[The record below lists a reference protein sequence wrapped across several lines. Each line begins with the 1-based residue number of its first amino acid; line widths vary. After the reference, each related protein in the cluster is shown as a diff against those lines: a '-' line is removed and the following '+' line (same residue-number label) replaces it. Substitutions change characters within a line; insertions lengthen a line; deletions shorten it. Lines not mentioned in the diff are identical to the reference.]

1 MLQDLWLKI
10 QEIILVV
17 LRSFQELPRGKRLVL
32 IVCLVAMIPA
42 FFIAKYGSFAFWNWQ
57 YKELR
62 VVAAPAFQSS
72 QDVEVGTA
80 KVIRS
85 GDNLYSVYTKIK
97 NRNLDLALQ
106 DARYEFTFFN
116 NSGDVVK
123 TQQGGLFLL
132 PDQEKYI
139 VVSNVVSTE
148 VITSAKVVLS
158 QVNWQKKAAI
168 PKIVIRT
175 PAPTTYEEVNPL
187 QFVAEGVII
196 NESPYRLGT
205 VRITFVLYDAS
216 GEIIGI
222 SERSEFSVR
231 SSERRAYVQRWPG
244 LYESEVARVEVFAET
259 NSLNGNNLILEDLPS
274 AGGSSLD
281 RPDTDFY

>member
-57 YKELR
+57 YKDLR

-158 QVNWQKKAAI
+158 QVNWQKKATI

-187 QFVAEGVII
+187 QFVAEGVIV
-196 NESPYRLGT
+196 NESPYRLGV
-205 VRITFVLYDAS
+205 VRITFVLYNAAGD
-216 GEIIGI
+216 IIGI
-222 SERSEFSVR
+222 SERSEVSVR

>member
-17 LRSFQELPRGKRLVL
+17 LRSFQELSKGKRLVL
-32 IVCLVAMIPA
+32 IICLVAIIPA
-42 FFIAKYGSFAFWNWQ
+42 FFVAKYSSFAFWNWQ
-57 YKELR
+57 YKDLR
-62 VVAAPAFQSS
+62 IVAAPAFQSN
-72 QDVEVGTA
+72 QELEVAEVEV
-80 KVIRS
+80 IRTS
-85 GDNLYSVYTKIK
+85 DNLYTAFTKVK
-97 NRNLDLALQ
+97 NPNLDLAFQ
-106 DARYEFTFFN
+106 DGRYELAFFN
-116 NSGDVVK
+116 NSGDLVK
-123 TQQGGLFLL
+123 TQQGSLFLL

-139 VVSNVVSTE
+139 VASNVSSAE
-148 VITSAKVVLS
+148 SIASAKITFS
-158 QVNWQKKAAI
+158 QINWQKKAAI
-168 PKIVIRT
+168 PKITIRT

-187 QFVAEGVII
+187 QFITEGVIV

-216 GEIIGI
+216 GDVIGI

-231 SSERRAYVQRWPG
+231 SAERRAYVQRWPS
-244 LYESEVARVEVFAET
+244 LYESEVFRVEVFAET
-259 NSLNGNNLILEDLPS
+259 NSLSGNNLILEDLPS

>member
-57 YKELR
+57 YKDLR

-187 QFVAEGVII
+187 QFVAEGVIV

-274 AGGSSLD
+274 VGGSSLD